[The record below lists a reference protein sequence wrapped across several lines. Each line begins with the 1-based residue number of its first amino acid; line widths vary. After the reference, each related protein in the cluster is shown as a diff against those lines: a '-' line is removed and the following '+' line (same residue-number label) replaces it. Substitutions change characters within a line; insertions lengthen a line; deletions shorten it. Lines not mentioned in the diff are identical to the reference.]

1 MPAATHTAL
10 AFTAVTTVGGLLPS
24 DMLLRI
30 SEARNLPGTKP
41 ADYGLPASV
50 PVRDE
55 AERAWE
61 YLKPLWRDLRAALPS
76 DPTTGAPAAD
86 PTGRAGTDWLAQLFR
101 KLDFGALTE
110 VGPVGI
116 PADSDPEKR
125 FPVSHRH
132 GPALVHLLRWNQE
145 LDKRP
150 APGQLPAQSMLQDCL
165 NRAEAHLWAVL
176 TNGRRLR
183 LLRDSSSFATAA
195 YVEFDLEAI
204 FDGELFSEF
213 VLLYYV
219 LHASRFTVPEGAAAS
234 GCWLEKWRTEAVTS
248 GARALDQL
256 RLGVQNAL
264 TTLGTGFLRH
274 PDNARLR
281 EDTDPKALRD
291 ALLRLVYRLLFVF
304 VAEDREALLDPA
316 AGDRQREAYE
326 RYFSSARLRERARRR
341 QGTAHGDQYEALRI
355 VLDALGAEG
364 GRPELGL
371 PGLGGLFSHTEADA
385 PLDGLKL
392 SNEAL
397 LTAVRHLAQ
406 VRDPG
411 ARRWRSVDYRHLDA
425 EELGSVYES
434 LLELEPKHS
443 ATDRSFE
450 LIEVAGNSRKTT
462 GSYYTP
468 SSLIE
473 CLLDTTLDPVIDD
486 AVKRGEKTAA
496 EAGHADPANAIV
508 SELLSLTVCDPACG
522 SGHFLVASAR
532 RIAKRVASVR
542 ERNPEPTVD
551 AVRHALHEVVARC
564 IYGVDL
570 NPMAVDLAKVSL
582 WLEALEPGKA
592 LGFLDAHIR
601 HGNGLIGATPKLLAE
616 GVPDD
621 AFKPIE
627 GDDKKYAAGLVK
639 RNKSQRS
646 GQDELSFDVRRL
658 PSNEKYAAELTR
670 ITAARAERLED
681 VHAQEDAYRTYVEST
696 FYVQD
701 LHAADAW
708 CAAFVW
714 PKHEGAPEA
723 PTDQVFRALR
733 FRDQSAVPNTTHGEI
748 LRLRD
753 QYHFFH
759 WHLEF
764 PEVFAVSESGAGIQP
779 GTGWAGGFHAVVG
792 NPPWEHLEL
801 KEQEFFAARSQ
812 QIAEAAGAR
821 RKKLITQ
828 LITDDPD
835 LYRRYQDAKREI
847 DGTRHFASTSGLYP
861 LCGRGRIKTDTIFAE
876 QDRRLGAPRGRIG
889 LIVPTG
895 IATDATTQFF
905 FKDLVEHKSLAALF
919 DFENATPLFPGVH
932 RSFKFCVLSLTG
944 SEIPEQAARFGF
956 FLHDPAELTDPENTF
971 PLTPEEITLLN
982 PNTGTCSIF
991 RSRRDAEITLG
1002 IYRRV
1007 PVLVNDSYR
1016 DKGNPWGVSFMQGL
1030 FNMTS
1035 DSHLF
1040 RPSAP
1045 NGETFDNLLSDG
1057 WQLDGNALVREG
1069 ERLLPLYEAKMLHHY
1084 DHRWATYVK
1093 DGSVRDLGLAEKQDA
1108 SAVPLPR
1115 YWVPENDIPTGKFDK
1130 NGQEIKEP
1138 GITSRLAGKG
1148 WHRDWILGFRK
1159 ICRATDERT
1168 AIAFAFPL
1176 GGLGDS
1182 GNILIPSK
1190 TEQPGLLY
1198 SHCLTLAL
1206 DYVLRQKLG
1215 GTNLNFFQFE
1225 QLPFLSPSQLAQ
1237 HANSIVPRLLE
1248 LTYTGH
1254 DMAPFARDLGDTG
1267 HPFHWDDDRRTVL
1280 RAELDALFFH
1290 LYGIDRDD
1298 ASYILDTFPIVKRKD
1313 QEKYGT
1319 YRTKDLIL
1327 AEYDRM
1333 GAAGLTLETPLTE
1346 GKPGGYRST
1355 LNPPPGH
1362 GPRHPAPEGTDALNA
1377 FTNRE
1382 DQNSHEQGR

>member
-1 MPAATHTAL
+1 MSAATRTAL
-10 AFTAVTTVGGLLPS
+10 AFTAVTTVGGLLPA

-30 SEARNLPGTKP
+30 AEARNLPGTKS

-61 YLKPLWRDLRAALPS
+61 YLKPLWRDLRTALPS

-110 VGPVGI
+110 VGAAGI
-116 PADSDPEKR
+116 PADSDAEKR

-132 GPALVHLLRWNQE
+132 GPALVHLVAWNQE

-150 APGQLPAQSMLQDCL
+150 AAGQVPAQSMLQDCL
-165 NRAEAHLWAVL
+165 NRTEAHLWAAL

-213 VLLYYV
+213 VLLYCV
-219 LHASRFTVPEGAAAS
+219 LHASRFAVAEGAAPA
-234 GCWLEKWRTEAVTS
+234 GCWLEKWRAEAVTS

-264 TTLGTGFLRH
+264 TVLGTGFLRH
-274 PDNARLR
+274 PDNSRLR

-304 VAEDREALLDPA
+304 VAEDRDALLDPK
-316 AGDRQREAYE
+316 AGERQREAYE

-355 VLDALGAEG
+355 VLDALGAES

-371 PGLGGLFSHTEADA
+371 PGLGGLFSHTKADV

-392 SNEAL
+392 SNESL
-397 LTAVRHLAQ
+397 LAAVRHLAQ

-473 CLLDTTLDPVIDD
+473 CLLDTTLDPVMDD
-486 AVKRGEKTAA
+486 AVKRGEQRAT
-496 EAGHADPANAIV
+496 EAGRPDPADDIV
-508 SELLSLTVCDPACG
+508 EELLSLTVCDPACG

-542 ERNPEPTVD
+542 ERNPEPPLD

-564 IYGVDL
+564 VYGVDL
-570 NPMAVDLAKVSL
+570 NLMAVDLAKVSL
-582 WLEALEPGKA
+582 WLEALEPGKP
-592 LGFLDAHIR
+592 LGFLDAHVK

-639 RNKSQRS
+639 RNKAQRG
-646 GQDELSFDVRRL
+646 GQDELAFDTDPL
-658 PSNEKYAAELTR
+658 PGNERYATELSR
-670 ITAARAERLED
+670 ITMAPSDLLEH
-681 VHAQEDAYRTYVEST
+681 VRAQESAYRAYTKSTAYVH
-696 FYVQD
+696 D

-733 FRDQSAVPNTTHGEI
+733 SHNRSAVPDTTHTEI

-764 PEVFAVSESGAGIQP
+764 PEVFAVPDSRVGVQP
-779 GTGWAGGFHAVVG
+779 GTGWAGGFDAVVG
-792 NPPWEHLEL
+792 NPPWERVKLQ
-801 KEQEFFAARSQ
+801 EQEFFGQRDPR
-812 QIAEAAGAR
+812 IAEAKNAAARKRLISELRNDADGAR
-821 RKKLITQ
+821 
-828 LITDDPD
+828 
-835 LYRRYQDAKREI
+835 LYAEFEAAKRRTE
-847 DGTRHFASTSGLYP
+847 GESHFLRLSNRYLLT
-861 LCGRGRIKTDTIFAE
+861 GRGDINTYAVFAE
-876 QDRRLGAPRGRIG
+876 TDRMLTGPRGRTG
-889 LIVPTG
+889 VIVPTG

-905 FKDLVEHKSLAALF
+905 FKDLVKHKSLAALF
-919 DFENATPLFPGVH
+919 DFENAAPLFPGVH

-944 SEIPEQAARFGF
+944 TEISATVARFGF
-956 FLHDPAELTDPENTF
+956 FLHDPAELTDAGKTF
-971 PLTPEEITLLN
+971 PLTPEEIILLN
-982 PNTGTCSIF
+982 PNTGTCPVF

-1007 PVLVNDSYR
+1007 PVLVDEAKGA
-1016 DKGNPWGVSFMQGL
+1016 DGNPWGVSLMRMFDMS
-1030 FNMTS
+1030 NE
-1035 DSHLF
+1035 SHLF
-1040 RPSAP
+1040 RPDIQ
-1045 NGETFDNLLSDG
+1045 NGETFDDLLRDG
-1057 WQLDGNALVREG
+1057 WRLHGNTLMRNE
-1069 ERLLPLYEAKMLHHY
+1069 ERLLPLHEAKMLHHY
-1084 DHRWATYVK
+1084 DHRWATYQE
-1093 DGSVRDLGLAEKQDA
+1093 DGSVRDLSITEKQDA
-1108 SAVPLPR
+1108 TIAPLPR
-1115 YWVPENDIPTGKFDK
+1115 YWVAESDISTGKFDK
-1130 NGQEIKEP
+1130 SGQEIKES
-1138 GITSRLAGKG
+1138 GVTSRLTGKG
-1148 WHRDWILGFRK
+1148 WDRDWILGFRMV
-1159 ICRATDERT
+1159 CRATDERT
-1168 AIAFAFPL
+1168 CITFAAPKS
-1176 GGLGDS
+1176 GLGNS
-1182 GNILIPSK
+1182 GTALLPSK
-1190 TEQPGLLY
+1190 EAPSGLLY
-1198 SHCLTLAL
+1198 GNSIAL
-1206 DYVLRQKLG
+1206 PLDFVLRQKLG
-1215 GTNLNFFQFE
+1215 GTNLNFFYFE
-1225 QLPFLSPSQLAQ
+1225 QLPFLSHEQLSSHAQ
-1237 HANSIVPRLLE
+1237 SLTPRILE
-1248 LTYTGH
+1248 LTYTTY
-1254 DMAPFARDLGDTG
+1254 DMTAFADDLGDTG
-1267 HPFHWDDDRRTVL
+1267 TPFLWDEDRRAMI

-1298 ASYILDTFPIVKRKD
+1298 VLYILDTFPITKRKD
-1313 QEKYGT
+1313 EEKHGE
-1319 YRTKDLIL
+1319 YRTKNLIL

-1333 GAAGLTLETPLTE
+1333 AAAGLTLETPLTE
-1346 GKPGGYRST
+1346 GESGTYRST
-1355 LNPPPGH
+1355 LTPPPGQ
-1362 GPRHPAPEGTDALNA
+1362 GPRHG
-1377 FTNRE
+1377 
-1382 DQNSHEQGR
+1382 